1 MDRHLDI
8 NFSKIHDVCMRTT
21 LTLEED
27 IADSLKERAR
37 LLNKPFKQIVN
48 DALRRGLSPA
58 IEEER
63 STYTVKPLPGG
74 FRAGVFEDPYRLN
87 QFNDELDASEFANAD
102 AE

>member
-1 MDRHLDI
+1 
-8 NFSKIHDVCMRTT
+8 MRTT

-74 FRAGVFEDPYRLN
+74 FRPGVDPYKLN